1 MTVAII
7 GSRKFTNYREFL
19 QLMPKLDITKIIS
32 GGATGA
38 DSLAHR
44 YALDNDIAY
53 LEFLPDWDL
62 YGKVAGPIRNKLIIN
77 NADHVIAFWDGRS
90 KGTASSIKLAQ
101 HKGISI
107 NVITI

>member
-62 YGKVAGPIRNKLIIN
+62 YGKAAGPIRNKLIIN